1 MFIVVSVTS
10 DLNLPVQ
17 HPNKITLANEI
28 QGSKKPK
35 PALTLAAQ
43 FRATPP
49 PISVQIPP
57 EEPVPFD
64 NGHLQHPAGV
74 HLNKILL
81 SNAADLLSW
90 EWLDTESC
98 L

>member
-1 MFIVVSVTS
+1 MFIVVSVAG

-17 HPNKITLANEI
+17 HPNKIALANEI
-28 QGSKKPK
+28 QASKNPK

-57 EEPVPFD
+57 
-64 NGHLQHPAGV
+64 
-74 HLNKILL
+74 
-81 SNAADLLSW
+81 
-90 EWLDTESC
+90 
-98 L
+98 